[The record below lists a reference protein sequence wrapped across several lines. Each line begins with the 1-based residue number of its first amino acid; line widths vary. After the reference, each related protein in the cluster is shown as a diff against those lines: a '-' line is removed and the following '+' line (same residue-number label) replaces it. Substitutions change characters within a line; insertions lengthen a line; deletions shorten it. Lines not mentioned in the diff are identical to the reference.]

1 MDPLALFH
9 FIKANSTDFSNT
21 KYTHDYADSAITSE
35 AKGNLVKFLFAR
47 SDERA
52 DPLGRL
58 SGLLNSLNRVLKPVT
73 QRLNPNKT
81 DFFFFLHLLHKTSTT
96 KVTYPSSHFYLARC
110 LGYITHHLGQEH
122 QLKCHLEH
130 LVHHLKT
137 KKLRTTIKSLK
148 MQTTVKL
155 VFRKQ
160 NISFTDLL
168 HNKN

>member
-81 DFFFFLHLLHKTSTT
+81 DFFFLFYTFYFYIRHPLQKSPTLLLT
-96 KVTYPSSHFYLARC
+96 FILLAVWV
-110 LGYITHHLGQEH
+110 I
-122 QLKCHLEH
+122 
-130 LVHHLKT
+130 
-137 KKLRTTIKSLK
+137 
-148 MQTTVKL
+148 
-155 VFRKQ
+155 
-160 NISFTDLL
+160 
-168 HNKN
+168 